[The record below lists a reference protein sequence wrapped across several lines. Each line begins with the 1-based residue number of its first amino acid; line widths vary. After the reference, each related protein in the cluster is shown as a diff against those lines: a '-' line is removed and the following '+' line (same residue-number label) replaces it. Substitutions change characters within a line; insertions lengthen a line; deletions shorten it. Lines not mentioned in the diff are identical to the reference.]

1 MVVVLF
7 TLSFHF
13 PPICYPTLSASH
25 SKVPVLRGYEFGGS
39 HTKGIMHGSYPAK
52 LLPPTLPTSFASPL
66 FPTSLLSYP
75 LSRWG
80 YWTSLQLQHSH
91 SPISVVR
98 YNDTMVISG
107 SYFPSH
113 WFGWTWTHHSTSKLI
128 VGDSMIFF
136 TLLGFREAL
145 VSNSW
150 TLTQPI
156 SIFLFVEWYFTFQ
169 CSIFYIIDD
178 EFTSRD
184 SWVNISLTPL

>member
-7 TLSFHF
+7 TSSSHF
-13 PPICYPTLSASH
+13 PPICYPTLSVSH
-25 SKVPVLRGYEFGGS
+25 SEVPVLRGYGFGGS
-39 HTKGIMHGSYPAK
+39 HTKGIMHGSYSAK

-128 VGDSMIFF
+128 VGDSMIFS
-136 TLLGFREAL
+136 LSWGFGKP
-145 VSNSW
+145 W
-150 TLTQPI
+150 FPI
-156 SIFLFVEWYFTFQ
+156 RGRSP
-169 CSIFYIIDD
+169 
-178 EFTSRD
+178 SRFRY
-184 SWVNISLTPL
+184 SYS